1 MGDSQGSMTDLY
13 GIQNQ
18 FYLGNYQQVVTDAS
32 AFNARGDATAKLEC
46 DVILNRAHVAMGN
59 HSWYSKKS
67 PATRTSAS
75 RP

>member
-32 AFNARGDATAKLEC
+32 AFNARGDATAKPS
-46 DVILNRAHVAMGN
+46 AM
-59 HSWYSKKS
+59 
-67 PATRTSAS
+67 
-75 RP
+75 